1 MQRLG
6 GGAAVSRMCEL
17 HQEAQTC
24 IHSAIDDNPG
34 CLDWSKLGPMLS
46 EANDRFAMWLEE
58 THGEKISDMG
68 GKGLIVEVFRDMLY
82 DCFEMTQVL
91 KGKVESDE

>member
-1 MQRLG
+1 MSKMSEIHGQ
-6 GGAAVSRMCEL
+6 
-17 HQEAQTC
+17 AQTC

-58 THGEKISDMG
+58 THGTEIRDMG
-68 GKGLIVEVFRDMLY
+68 GRGLIVEVFRDMLY
-82 DCFEMTQVL
+82 DCFETTQVL
-91 KGKVESDE
+91 DGKFESDD